1 MMDVENNYDTSSG
14 WILSIIGMGK
24 SAIVIA
30 AICANPIP
38 VDDQP
43 SSEQVKAA
51 QFNKDGQELNLKF
64 TVIFTTKSLL
74 GQWEDETHLNAF
86 RVHGISK
93 LKLKDL
99 AYADVIVSTS
109 TKEWSKAFTAP
120 YVYHRGR

>member
-1 MMDVENNYDTSSG
+1 MDVENNYDTSSG
-14 WILSIIGMGK
+14 WILSIVGMGK

-43 SSEQVKAA
+43 NSEQVKAA

-74 GQWEDETHLNAF
+74 GQWEDGKKLNCY
-86 RVHGISK
+86 R
-93 LKLKDL
+93 
-99 AYADVIVSTS
+99 Y
-109 TKEWSKAFTAP
+109 
-120 YVYHRGR
+120 